1 MENDFEQPLNFL
13 TLRETADML
22 QLSTRTLQR
31 LLKDKK
37 LPAVKI
43 GSQCRVRESDL
54 TKFIDHQQQL

>member
-1 MENDFEQPLNFL
+1 MENDFEQPMNFL

-37 LPAVKI
+37 RPAVKI
-43 GSQCRVRESDL
+43 GSQWRVRESDL

>member
-43 GSQCRVRESDL
+43 GSQCRVHESDL

>member
-43 GSQCRVRESDL
+43 GSQWRVRESDL